1 MAPRLAEFQ
10 EKLPKKITSLQEDAI
25 SEVRSQSMPDK
36 VKEKGNRIKV
46 EKQVKIFQ
54 AASEQAR
61 EYFREPKSMW
71 IAFNNT
77 AEETM
82 AQQDVTIKRYKG
94 RYQLHYGGSFL
105 TFDKIEQV
113 GRVGRMAM
121 LPDLAPNNVA
131 EYSIFLKI
139 STGAIYVTPGKDE
152 DSDEHEDGKIL
163 RSLKL
168 LWAISRL

>member
-1 MAPRLAEFQ
+1 MTPRLAEFQ

-61 EYFREPKSMW
+61 EYFREPKPMW

-94 RYQLHYGGSFL
+94 RYQLRYGGSFL
-105 TFDKIEQV
+105 TFDKLSKLGE
-113 GRVGRMAM
+113 
-121 LPDLAPNNVA
+121 
-131 EYSIFLKI
+131 LKEWPCCP
-139 STGAIYVTPGKDE
+139 T
-152 DSDEHEDGKIL
+152 
-163 RSLKL
+163 
-168 LWAISRL
+168 